1 MANKKNIK
9 EIKITIE
16 GDEWVKA
23 LDKAFDK
30 KNKEVTIAGF
40 RKGKAPRNV
49 YEKKYGKESLFF
61 DASDFVIQDAYMK
74 ALTQLGDESVPV
86 AQPKVDITNISDE
99 KIEFKFTFITKP
111 DVNVKK
117 YKGLKVTKEKVS
129 VTKED
134 IDHEISHIL
143 ERYSDLVVKENG
155 SVEKGNVAI
164 IDFEGFKDGEK
175 FEGGKGENYE
185 LEIGS
190 NTFIPGFEDQLI
202 GMKTSEEKDI
212 NVTFPEDYPAEELK
226 GKEVVFKVKVNEIKE
241 KTKRELDKELF
252 EDLGMEGVNSKETL
266 EEEIKKNIEAQKE
279 MDAENKYV
287 DKLLE
292 EVGKNTEVDIPEEM
306 VEEEVDR
313 LIHRFEEQIKM
324 QGISLELYYQFTKT
338 TEKDLRNQ
346 LEKEA
351 YSHVLYRLMLEEISK
366 LEKLEVT
373 DEEASAEASKLAEKY
388 NMKEEEFLKAFGG
401 IEMVKYDLE
410 MRKVIDYLK
419 ENNK

>member
-129 VTKED
+129 VTKEE

-292 EVGKNTEVDIPEEM
+292 EVGKNTEVDIPEEW
-306 VEEEVDR
+306 
-313 LIHRFEEQIKM
+313 
-324 QGISLELYYQFTKT
+324 
-338 TEKDLRNQ
+338 
-346 LEKEA
+346 
-351 YSHVLYRLMLEEISK
+351 
-366 LEKLEVT
+366 
-373 DEEASAEASKLAEKY
+373 
-388 NMKEEEFLKAFGG
+388 
-401 IEMVKYDLE
+401 
-410 MRKVIDYLK
+410 
-419 ENNK
+419 

>member
-1 MANKKNIK
+1 M
-9 EIKITIE
+9 
-16 GDEWVKA
+16 
-23 LDKAFDK
+23 
-30 KNKEVTIAGF
+30 
-40 RKGKAPRNV
+40 
-49 YEKKYGKESLFF
+49 
-61 DASDFVIQDAYMK
+61 
-74 ALTQLGDESVPV
+74 
-86 AQPKVDITNISDE
+86 
-99 KIEFKFTFITKP
+99 
-111 DVNVKK
+111 
-117 YKGLKVTKEKVS
+117 
-129 VTKED
+129 
-134 IDHEISHIL
+134 

>member
-129 VTKED
+129 VTKEE

-202 GMKTSEEKDI
+202 GMKASEEKDI

-266 EEEIKKNIEAQKE
+266 EEEIKKNIVAQKE

>member
-1 MANKKNIK
+1 
-9 EIKITIE
+9 
-16 GDEWVKA
+16 
-23 LDKAFDK
+23 
-30 KNKEVTIAGF
+30 
-40 RKGKAPRNV
+40 
-49 YEKKYGKESLFF
+49 
-61 DASDFVIQDAYMK
+61 
-74 ALTQLGDESVPV
+74 
-86 AQPKVDITNISDE
+86 
-99 KIEFKFTFITKP
+99 
-111 DVNVKK
+111 
-117 YKGLKVTKEKVS
+117 
-129 VTKED
+129 
-134 IDHEISHIL
+134 
-143 ERYSDLVVKENG
+143 
-155 SVEKGNVAI
+155 
-164 IDFEGFKDGEK
+164 
-175 FEGGKGENYE
+175 
-185 LEIGS
+185 
-190 NTFIPGFEDQLI
+190 
-202 GMKTSEEKDI
+202 MKTSEEKDI

>member
-129 VTKED
+129 VTKEE

-143 ERYSDLVVKENG
+143 ERYSDLVVKGNG

>member
-16 GDEWVKA
+16 GDNWIKA

-74 ALTQLGDESVPV
+74 ALAQLGDESIPV

-111 DVNVKK
+111 DVNIKK
-117 YKGLKVTKEKVS
+117 YKGLKITKEKVS
-129 VTKED
+129 VTKEE
-134 IDHEISHIL
+134 IEHEISHIL

-155 SVEKGNVAI
+155 NVEKGDIAI

-202 GMKTSEEKDI
+202 GMKASEEKDI
-212 NVTFPEDYPAEELK
+212 NVTFPADYPAEELK
-226 GKEVVFKVKVNEIKE
+226 GKDVVFKVKVNEIKE

-366 LEKLEVT
+366 LEKLEVS
-373 DEEASAEASKLAEKY
+373 DEEASTEAVKLAEKY
-388 NMKEEEFLKAFGG
+388 NMKEEEFIKAFGG

>member
-30 KNKEVTIAGF
+30 KNKEVTISGF

-74 ALTQLGDESVPV
+74 ALAQLGDESVPV

-129 VTKED
+129 VTKEE

-338 TEKDLRNQ
+338 TEKNLRNQ

-366 LEKLEVT
+366 LEKLEVS
-373 DEEASAEASKLAEKY
+373 DEEASTEAVKLAEKY

>member
-86 AQPKVDITNISDE
+86 AQPKIDITNISDE

-129 VTKED
+129 VTKEE